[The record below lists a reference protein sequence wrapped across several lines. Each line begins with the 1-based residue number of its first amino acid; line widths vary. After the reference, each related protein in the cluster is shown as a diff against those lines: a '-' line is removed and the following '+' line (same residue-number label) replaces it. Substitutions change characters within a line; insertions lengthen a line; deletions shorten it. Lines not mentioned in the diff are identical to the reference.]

1 MDLNRLE
8 EVVEAEL
15 RVHWQVSKSPPSL
28 QQYISTRPLH
38 GCTSSP
44 DASNTRSSD
53 WTTVAEVTPL
63 PVEAMPL
70 PEVEV
75 TVPLVEEMLLPEV
88 IATPLPVEVEVPVEE
103 TTEALPVEPEI
114 DAIDPQ
120 SPPVELALAVPSP
133 LTEVWTNDWP
143 PVQPD
148 EAEADVPNKRFR
160 PRPTLASV
168 AKTIKD
174 KQTTATSLAT
184 ALGDCIVIVFW
195 IRGFTTLNLLK
206 MMSA

>member
-1 MDLNRLE
+1 M
-8 EVVEAEL
+8 VEAEL
-15 RVHWQVSKSPPSL
+15 RVHWQVSESPPSL

-38 GCTSSP
+38 GSTSSP
-44 DASNTRSSD
+44 DASNTLSSD

-63 PVEAMPL
+63 P
-70 PEVEV
+70 EVEV
-75 TVPLVEEMLLPEV
+75 TVSLVEEMLLPEE
-88 IATPLPVEVEVPVEE
+88 IATPLPVEVAVPVEE
-103 TTEALPVEPEI
+103 TTEVLPVEPEI

-148 EAEADVPNKRFR
+148 EAEADVPNKRLR

-168 AKTIKD
+168 AKTIDD
-174 KQTTATSLAT
+174 KQTTATILAT

-195 IRGFTTLNLLK
+195 IWGFTT
-206 MMSA
+206 